1 MTPMN
6 DKNNYSH
13 GNRALSAGMFGLWVK
28 CPRCEHIMFSR
39 VLKDNL
45 KVCPRCG
52 FHIKMNARER
62 IHMLCEPHSW
72 REINRKLETSDPLNF
87 CDGQYKEKIVRDQK
101 KTHLTEAVL
110 TGLCRIGKH
119 RVALGVLDFDFLGGS
134 MGSVVGEKITR
145 LAERAIK
152 EKIPLVLISASGGAR
167 MQESMFSLIQMAKTS
182 AAIGKIA
189 QARLP
194 YISILSHPT
203 TGGVTASFAML
214 GDIIIAEPEALIG
227 FAGPRVIEQ
236 TIKQKLPDKFQTSE
250 FLLEHGFVDVI
261 VPRKEL
267 KNCIVQI
274 LNLLTLLPS
283 TKTPKK
289 GK

>member
-1 MTPMN
+1 MVTVN
-6 DKNNYSH
+6 DKNNNSP
-13 GNRALSAGMFGLWVK
+13 GNRAISAGMFGLWVK
-28 CPRCEHIMFSR
+28 CPRCEHIMLSH
-39 VLKDNL
+39 VLRDNL
-45 KVCPRCG
+45 KVCTRCG
-52 FHIKMNARER
+52 FYINMNARER
-62 IHMLCEPHSW
+62 IHMLCEPRSW
-72 REINRKLETSDPLNF
+72 REINRKLATSDPLNF
-87 CDGQYKEKIVRDQK
+87 CDGQY
-101 KTHLTEAVL
+101 
-110 TGLCRIGKH
+110 
-119 RVALGVLDFDFLGGS
+119 
-134 MGSVVGEKITR
+134 
-145 LAERAIK
+145 K

-167 MQESMFSLIQMAKTS
+167 MQESMFSLMQMAKTS
-182 AAIGKIA
+182 AAIGKVA

-194 YISILSHPT
+194 YISVLSHPT

-250 FLLEHGFVDVI
+250 FLLEHGFVDII

-267 KNCIVQI
+267 KNCIIQI
-274 LNLLTLLPS
+274 LNLLTLPPG